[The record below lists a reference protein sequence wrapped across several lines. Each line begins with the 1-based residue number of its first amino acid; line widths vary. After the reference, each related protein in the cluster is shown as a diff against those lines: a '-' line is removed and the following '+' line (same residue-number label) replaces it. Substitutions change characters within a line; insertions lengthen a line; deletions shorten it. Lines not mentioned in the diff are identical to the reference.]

1 MEDNAKQIL
10 EKWFGSRGWKP
21 FPYQYEAW
29 DSYLSGKS
37 GLLNAPTGSGK
48 TFSLWIPVLIEY
60 IQQNPDWRKPKKNG
74 LQLIWVTPLRA
85 LARDIQKAMTAV
97 CEEIGLPWTVSI
109 RNGDT
114 STQERTQQKKKMPEC
129 LITTP
134 ESLHLLLTQKD
145 NPAIF
150 TNLKAIV
157 IDEWHEL
164 LANKRGVQIQLALSY
179 IKTLLKHPPK
189 IWGISA
195 TIGNM
200 PIAFSALLG
209 PNAPKL
215 NIIKA
220 DIKKEI
226 IITSIIPDV
235 VEKYPWSGHL
245 GVKMIEKLFPIIEES
260 KTTLLFTNTRSQTE
274 IWYQKWMEKA
284 PHMAGLVAMHHGSLD
299 NDVRNWV
306 EQALHDGRLKLV
318 ICTSSLDLGV
328 DFRPVDTVIQVGG
341 PKGISRFAQRAG
353 RAGHQP
359 GLPSKIF
366 FVPTHSLELIEGS
379 ALRHAIA
386 EERYEIQYPMEKSF
400 DVLVQFLVTIAVGI
414 GFVRDEMFHLL
425 KDTYAFRELTLEEYE
440 WSLEFVT
447 VGGKSLGGYEEFL
460 KVEISNEGRYQVTS
474 KKIAMRHRLS
484 MGTIV
489 SDPMLKVKYMTGGYL
504 GVVEE
509 SFIAKMKPGDVFWFA
524 GKSLEYAM
532 LKDMTVLVRRSKKK
546 TNTIPKWMGGR
557 LPLSSQMS
565 KMLREELELAGNDP
579 LASAE
584 ITAIQPILELQK
596 VLSLVPDQRTLLIE
610 KTISKEGTHVFFYPF
625 EGRFVHEILGALIAY
640 RISVSYPISFS
651 IAMNDY
657 GFELLSDSDIP
668 IEDVLAEDLFSLH
681 NLKEDILTS
690 INESEMAK
698 RKFRD
703 IASIAGLVFQGY
715 PGKPITNRH
724 LQATSGILYGVFQE
738 YDPENLLLEQAQK
751 EALTM
756 QMEHDRLIEA
766 VKRINDQKIILKYTN
781 KFTPFAFPIMVDRL
795 RSTLSSESLE
805 DRVLKMQARLIK

>member
-1 MEDNAKQIL
+1 MEDKAKDIIEQ
-10 EKWFGSRGWKP
+10 WFASRGWKP
-21 FPYQYEAW
+21 FPYQYQTW
-29 DSYLSGKS
+29 DSYLAGQS

-60 IQQNPDWRKPKKNG
+60 IQNNPDWRNPKKNG

-85 LARDIQKAMTAV
+85 LARDIQKAMAEV
-97 CEEIGLPWTVSI
+97 CAEIGLPWTVSI

-114 STQERTQQKKKMPEC
+114 STQERNQQKKKMPEC

-134 ESLHLLLTQKD
+134 ESLHLLLTQKE
-145 NPAIF
+145 NPLIF
-150 TNLKAIV
+150 KNIKAIV

-179 IKTLLKHPPK
+179 IKTLLDNPIK

-200 PIAFSALLG
+200 PKAFAALLG
-209 PNAPKL
+209 PNAPDL

-220 DIKKEI
+220 DIKKKI
-226 IITSIIPDV
+226 IIESIIPDI

-245 GVKMIEKLFPIIEES
+245 GVKMIEKLFPIIDES

-299 NDVRNWV
+299 NEVRNWV

-341 PKGISRFAQRAG
+341 PKGVSRFAQRAG

-359 GLPSKIF
+359 GMPSKIF

-379 ALRHAIA
+379 ALRHAI
-386 EERYEIQYPMEKSF
+386 ELERYEIQHPMEKSF
-400 DVLVQFLVTIAVGI
+400 DVLAQFLVTIAVGI
-414 GFVRDEMFHLL
+414 GFTKKEMFLL
-425 KDTYAFRELTLEEYE
+425 LRDTYAFRNLTEDEYE
-440 WSLEFVT
+440 WALEFVT

-460 KVEISNEGRYQVTS
+460 KVEINPEGRYLVTS

-509 SFIAKMKPGDVFWFA
+509 SFIAKLKQGDVFWFA
-524 GKSLEYAM
+524 GKSLEYAQ

-546 TNTIPKWMGGR
+546 SNTIPKWMGGR

-565 KMLREELELAGNDP
+565 KMLREELELAGVDP
-579 LASAE
+579 FASPE
-584 ITAIQPILELQK
+584 INAIQPILELQK
-596 VLSLVPDQRTLLIE
+596 ELSLVPDQNTLLIE
-610 KTISKEGTHVFFYPF
+610 KTISKEGSHVFFYPF
-625 EGRFVHEILGALIAY
+625 EGRFVHEILGALVAY

-657 GFELLSDSDIP
+657 GFELLSDVDIP
-668 IEDVLAEDLFSLH
+668 IEDVLAEDLFSME
-681 NLKEDILTS
+681 NLEEDILSS

-738 YDPENLLLEQAQK
+738 YDPENLLLSQARK

-756 QMEHDRLIEA
+756 QMEEERLIEA
-766 VKRINDQKIILKYTN
+766 VKRINSQKIILKYTN

-795 RSTLSSESLE
+795 RATLSSESLE
-805 DRVLKMQARLIK
+805 DRVIKMQERLIK

>member
-1 MEDNAKQIL
+1 MEDKAKDIIEQ
-10 EKWFGSRGWKP
+10 WFASRGWKP
-21 FPYQYEAW
+21 FPYQYQTW
-29 DSYLSGKS
+29 DSYLAGQS

-48 TFSLWIPVLIEY
+48 TFSLWIPVLLEY
-60 IQQNPDWRKPKKNG
+60 IQNNPDWRNPKKNG

-85 LARDIQKAMTAV
+85 LARDIQKAMAEV
-97 CEEIGLPWTVSI
+97 CSEIGLPWTVSI

-114 STQERTQQKKKMPEC
+114 STQERNQQKKKMPEC

-134 ESLHLLLTQKD
+134 ESLHLLLTQKE
-145 NPAIF
+145 NPLIF
-150 TNLKAIV
+150 KNIKAIV

-179 IKTLLKHPPK
+179 IKTLLDNPIK

-200 PIAFSALLG
+200 PKAFAALLG
-209 PNAPKL
+209 PNAPDL

-220 DIKKEI
+220 DIKKKI
-226 IITSIIPDV
+226 IIESIIPDI

-245 GVKMIEKLFPIIEES
+245 GVKMIEKLFPIIDES

-299 NDVRNWV
+299 NEVRNWV

-341 PKGISRFAQRAG
+341 PKGVSRFAQRAG

-359 GLPSKIF
+359 GMPSKIF

-379 ALRHAIA
+379 ALRHAI
-386 EERYEIQYPMEKSF
+386 ELERYEIQHPMEKSF
-400 DVLVQFLVTIAVGI
+400 DVLAQFLVTIAVGI
-414 GFVRDEMFHLL
+414 GFTKKEMFLL
-425 KDTYAFRELTLEEYE
+425 LRDTYAFRNLTEDEYE
-440 WSLEFVT
+440 WALEFVT

-460 KVEISNEGRYQVTS
+460 KVEINPEGRYLVTS

-509 SFIAKMKPGDVFWFA
+509 SFIAKLKQGDVFWFA
-524 GKSLEYAM
+524 GKSLEYAQ

-546 TNTIPKWMGGR
+546 SNTIPKWMGGR

-565 KMLREELELAGNDP
+565 KMLREELELAGVDP
-579 LASAE
+579 FASPE
-584 ITAIQPILELQK
+584 INAIQPILELQK
-596 VLSLVPDQRTLLIE
+596 ELSLVPDQNTLLIE
-610 KTISKEGTHVFFYPF
+610 KTISKEGSHVFFYPF
-625 EGRFVHEILGALIAY
+625 EGRFVHEILGALVAY

-657 GFELLSDSDIP
+657 GFELLSDVDIP
-668 IEDVLAEDLFSLH
+668 IEDVLAEDLFSME
-681 NLKEDILTS
+681 NLEEDILSS

-738 YDPENLLLEQAQK
+738 YDPENLLLSQARK

-756 QMEHDRLIEA
+756 QMEEERLIEA
-766 VKRINDQKIILKYTN
+766 VKRINSQKIILKYTN

-795 RSTLSSESLE
+795 RATLSSESLE
-805 DRVLKMQARLIK
+805 DRVIKMQERLIK

>member
-1 MEDNAKQIL
+1 MEDKAKDII
-10 EKWFGSRGWKP
+10 EAWFDTRGWKP
-21 FPYQYEAW
+21 FPYQYQTW

-60 IQQNPDWRKPKKNG
+60 IRSQPDWKNPKKNG
-74 LQLIWVTPLRA
+74 LQLLWVTPLRA
-85 LARDIQKAMTAV
+85 LARDIQKAMTEV

-114 STQERTQQKKKMPEC
+114 SIQERNQQKKRMPEC

-134 ESLHLLLTQKD
+134 ESLHLLIAQKD
-145 NPAIF
+145 NPLLF
-150 TNLKAIV
+150 KNLKAIV

-164 LANKRGVQIQLALSY
+164 LANKRGVQIQLAISY
-179 IKTLLKHPPK
+179 IKSLRADPLK

-200 PIAFSALLG
+200 PQAFSALLG
-209 PNAPKL
+209 PHAPEQ
-215 NIIKA
+215 NIIIA
-220 DIKKEI
+220 DLKKQI
-226 IITSIIPDV
+226 IIESIIPDV

-245 GVKMIEKLFPIIEES
+245 GVKMIEKLFPIIENS

-299 NDVRNWV
+299 NEVRNWV
-306 EQALHDGRLKLV
+306 EQALHDGKLKLV

-341 PKGISRFAQRAG
+341 PKGVSRFAQRAG

-359 GLPSKIF
+359 GMPSKIF

-386 EERYEIQYPMEKSF
+386 QERYEIQHPMEKSF
-400 DVLVQFLVTIAVGI
+400 DVLVQFLVTIAVGT
-414 GFVRDEMFHLL
+414 GFEKDPMYKLL
-425 KDTYAFRELTLEEYE
+425 RDTYAYKDLTTEEYE
-440 WSLEFVT
+440 WALEFVT
-447 VGGKSLGGYEEFL
+447 VGGKTLGGYEEFL
-460 KVEISNEGRYQVTS
+460 KVEISPEGLYQVTS
-474 KKIAMRHRLS
+474 RKVAMRHRLS

-489 SDPMLKVKYMTGGYL
+489 SDPMMKVKYMTGGYI

-509 SFIAKMKPGDVFWFA
+509 SFISKLKQGDVFWFA
-524 GKSLEYAM
+524 GKALEYAQ

-565 KMLREELELAGNDP
+565 KMLREELELAGRDP
-579 LASAE
+579 SASPE
-584 ITAIQPILELQK
+584 IAAIQPILELQNE
-596 VLSLVPDQRTLLIE
+596 LSLVPDQNTLLIE
-610 KTISKEGTHVFFYPF
+610 KTISKEGSHVFFYPF

-657 GFELLSDSDIP
+657 GFELLSDVDIP
-668 IEDVLAEDLFSLH
+668 IEEVLAEDLFTME

-724 LQATSGILYGVFQE
+724 LQATSGILYGVFKE
-738 YDPENLLLEQAQK
+738 YDPENLLLAQAQA
-751 EALTM
+751 ESLTM

-766 VKRINDQKIILKYTN
+766 VKRINNQKIILKYTN
-781 KFTPFAFPIMVDRL
+781 RFTPFAFPIMVDRL
-795 RSTLSSESLE
+795 RATLSSESLE
-805 DRVLKMQARLIK
+805 DRVIKMQERLIK

>member
-1 MEDNAKQIL
+1 MEDKAKDIIIR
-10 EKWFGSRGWKP
+10 WFASRGWQP
-21 FPYQYEAW
+21 FPYQYQTWE
-29 DSYLSGKS
+29 SYLSGKS

-60 IQQNPDWRKPKKNG
+60 IQNNPDWQKPKKNG

-85 LARDIQKAMTAV
+85 LARDIQKAMSEV

-114 STQERTQQKKKMPEC
+114 STQERNQQKKRMPEC

-134 ESLHLLLTQKD
+134 ESLHLLLTQKE
-145 NPAIF
+145 NPLIF
-150 TNLKAIV
+150 KNLKAIV
-157 IDEWHEL
+157 VDEWHEL
-164 LANKRGVQIQLALSY
+164 LANKRGVQIQLGLSY
-179 IKTLLKHPPK
+179 IKTLLDNPLK

-200 PIAFSALLG
+200 PKAFAALLG
-209 PNAPKL
+209 PNAPEL

-226 IITSIIPDV
+226 IIESIIPDV
-235 VEKYPWSGHL
+235 IEKYPWSGHL

-299 NDVRNWV
+299 NEVRNWV

-341 PKGISRFAQRAG
+341 PKGVSRFAQRAG

-359 GLPSKIF
+359 GMPSKIF

-379 ALRHAIA
+379 ALRHAI
-386 EERYEIQYPMEKSF
+386 ELERYEIQHPMEKSF
-400 DVLVQFLVTIAVGI
+400 DVLAQFLVTIAVGI
-414 GFVRDEMFHLL
+414 GFTKKEMYLLL
-425 KDTYAFRELTLEEYE
+425 KDTYAFRNLTEEEYE
-440 WSLEFVT
+440 WALEFVT

-460 KVEISNEGRYQVTS
+460 KVEISPEGRYHVTS
-474 KKIAMRHRLS
+474 RKVAMRHRLS

-509 SFIAKMKPGDVFWFA
+509 SFIAKLKPGDVFYFA

-565 KMLREELELAGNDP
+565 KMLREELELAGVDP
-579 LASAE
+579 FASAE

-596 VLSLVPDQRTLLIE
+596 ELSLVPDQNTLLIE
-610 KTISKEGTHVFFYPF
+610 KSVSKEGSHVFFYPF
-625 EGRFVHEILGALIAY
+625 EGRFVHEILGALVAY

-657 GFELLSDSDIP
+657 GFELLSDVDIP
-668 IEDVLAEDLFSLH
+668 IEDVLAEDLFSME
-681 NLKEDILTS
+681 NLREDILAS

-724 LQATSGILYGVFQE
+724 LQATSGIIYGVFQE
-738 YDPENLLLEQAQK
+738 YDPDNLLLAQARQ

-756 QMEHDRLIEA
+756 QMEQDRLIEA
-766 VKRINDQKIILKYTN
+766 VKRINSQKIILKYTK

-795 RSTLSSESLE
+795 RATLSSESLE